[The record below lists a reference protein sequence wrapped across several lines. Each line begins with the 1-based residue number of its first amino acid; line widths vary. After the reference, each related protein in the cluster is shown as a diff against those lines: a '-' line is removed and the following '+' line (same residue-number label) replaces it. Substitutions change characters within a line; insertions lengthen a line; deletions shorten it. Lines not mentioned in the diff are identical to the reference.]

1 MRTLQRITPTLRRV
15 ALAAAAGLLLGAGP
29 SQAQIAPGEALE
41 LVQAAGHDRLSDVA
55 ALQLKLSLPD
65 MLETRG
71 HRLAPAL
78 REQLLQRAEARF
90 TGPALRDALVRE
102 LAPRVAA
109 ADVQAVKLGL
119 ADPAARAVL
128 AAYVEGHA
136 KAHDMS
142 ADPEAPGRAW
152 HNAGVARQ
160 NLIDD
165 VVEAMG
171 EAELVVQSYLRTP
184 LAMRRAL
191 QRLDGSPFM
200 ESEEELARA
209 VASPAGLSMNDL
221 RRQMHFSLRNQAA
234 LHLRELP
241 DATLAQWLAFVRTP
255 AYQRFR
261 SALQEALLARDAAA
275 LESLARP

>member
-1 MRTLQRITPTLRRV
+1 MRTLPRITPTLRR
-15 ALAAAAGLLLGAGP
+15 AAAAAAAGLLLGAGP
-29 SQAQIAPGEALE
+29 AQAQITPGVALE
-41 LVQAAGHDRLSDVA
+41 LVQAAGHDRLSEVA
-55 ALQLKLSLPD
+55 AIQLKLSLPG
-65 MLETRG
+65 MLEIRG
-71 HRLAPAL
+71 HRLASEL
-78 REQLLQRAEARF
+78 REQVTRRAEARF

-102 LAPRVAA
+102 LAPRVAP

-119 ADPAARAVL
+119 AEPASRTVL

-200 ESEEELARA
+200 ETEQELARA
-209 VASPAGLSMNDL
+209 MASPAGLSMDHM
-221 RRQMHFSLRNQAA
+221 RRQMHFALRNSAA
-234 LHLRELP
+234 LHLRDVP

-261 SALQEALLARDAAA
+261 SALHEALLARDAAA
-275 LESLARP
+275 LEDLGRP